1 VLSSF
6 MIVLLFFVLG
16 VVAILLEIVT
26 PGGVLAILGGAF
38 MLVAVAVAFLRLDF
52 TAGLGTLALAL
63 VVGPLTFMIGM
74 RVVRT
79 TAVGSVLGLNTE
91 LGKEDGYVASDVSLE
106 ELVGATGQALT
117 SLRPAG
123 MAMFEGRRV
132 DVVTRGFMIAK
143 GTPVKVV
150 EVEGNRVVVVEDK
163 GAPT

>member
-1 VLSSF
+1 MPSF
-6 MIVLLFFVLG
+6 MIVVLFFVLG

-26 PGGVLAILGGAF
+26 PGGVLAILGGTF
-38 MLVAVAVAFLRLDF
+38 MLVAVAVAFLRLGF
-52 TAGLGTLALAL
+52 PAGVGTLALAL
-63 VVGPLTFMIGM
+63 VVGPLAFMIGM
-74 RVVRT
+74 RMVRT

-91 LGKEDGYVASDVSLE
+91 LDKEDGYVASDVSLE
-106 ELVGATGQALT
+106 ELVGATGQAVT

-163 GAPT
+163 GAPA